1 MGNKP
6 TFPLDTPLGCLL
18 AHCQGYQLDGLKRKN
33 SSNIVLGTGLPTPWE
48 VGKNGPGQSHLN
60 LPAFCSSVYTA
71 NMRVNTRRFPMPR
84 PLWPST
90 RILSKGEKVSSE
102 TPINALS
109 KSSWHGPRWK
119 TPHDLLLT
127 PSVLTEYSGKGSSGS
142 PRSWDLREGHL
153 QPPQLRLFPS
163 WDYDQ
168 EVSFTLHRRQGH
180 PCTKKKKL
188 SLKKG
193 SRWGRG
199 KPHEF
204 MFPFL

>member
-33 SSNIVLGTGLPTPWE
+33 LSNIVLSTGLPTPWE
-48 VGKNGPGQSHLN
+48 VWKNGPGQSHLN

-102 TPINALS
+102 TPIKVLLAWS
-109 KSSWHGPRWK
+109 KVE
-119 TPHDLLLT
+119 D
-127 PSVLTEYSGKGSSGS
+127 
-142 PRSWDLREGHL
+142 
-153 QPPQLRLFPS
+153 PP
-163 WDYDQ
+163 
-168 EVSFTLHRRQGH
+168 
-180 PCTKKKKL
+180 
-188 SLKKG
+188 
-193 SRWGRG
+193 
-199 KPHEF
+199 
-204 MFPFL
+204 